1 MDSESFASGILI
13 FRSVRSHFA
22 SFTLI
27 PLKGDDITKASNE
40 TINKQDA
47 IESMLVRLQFFDE
60 IKQLRSFFRRAYKLG
75 DIVDIKGGR
84 WEKIDDKEHNT
95 GWMKPRLVI
104 DFRSLE
110 EAKSHVHVR
119 HSQYWKMPQCQAWQN
134 RLFKNCSKRTEN
146 VQNTSKARKKKTD
159 KENNHVGGLGKRQ
172 QGEMIADFLI
182 NCIMYELSFSED
194 GYWKKKIPKPSDWR
208 EEFGKQEHSG
218 LKMKAI
224 EYLNSGTGVID
235 VAGGSGHVSM
245 ALGMAGV
252 KSTIVDARMTIGKLP
267 GRDRKVWNRAL
278 KTRKNNSEDPN
289 GIFCQPIVPFETH
302 RAWFGSLPSGVDKTF
317 RHADEEE
324 ILLCDKES
332 DLIKDASAVVA
343 LHPDEATGDIVHVAV
358 EKRIPFVAVP
368 CCVFCRLFPNRRKLS
383 DNQVVSSYEDL
394 VEYLI
399 EQDITIQ
406 QTQLPFEGKNNVLW
420 STFSMENAAHS

>member
-182 NCIMYELSFSED
+182 NCIMY
-194 GYWKKKIPKPSDWR
+194 
-208 EEFGKQEHSG
+208 
-218 LKMKAI
+218 
-224 EYLNSGTGVID
+224 
-235 VAGGSGHVSM
+235 
-245 ALGMAGV
+245 
-252 KSTIVDARMTIGKLP
+252 
-267 GRDRKVWNRAL
+267 
-278 KTRKNNSEDPN
+278 
-289 GIFCQPIVPFETH
+289 
-302 RAWFGSLPSGVDKTF
+302 
-317 RHADEEE
+317 
-324 ILLCDKES
+324 
-332 DLIKDASAVVA
+332 
-343 LHPDEATGDIVHVAV
+343 
-358 EKRIPFVAVP
+358 
-368 CCVFCRLFPNRRKLS
+368 
-383 DNQVVSSYEDL
+383 
-394 VEYLI
+394 
-399 EQDITIQ
+399 
-406 QTQLPFEGKNNVLW
+406 
-420 STFSMENAAHS
+420 